1 MERMQVQVLV
11 LGAVAMATVGVF
23 GMLRMLDALLRAAF

>member
-1 MERMQVQVLV
+1 MDRMQIQVLV

-23 GMLRMLDALLRAAF
+23 GALRLVDAMVRTVL